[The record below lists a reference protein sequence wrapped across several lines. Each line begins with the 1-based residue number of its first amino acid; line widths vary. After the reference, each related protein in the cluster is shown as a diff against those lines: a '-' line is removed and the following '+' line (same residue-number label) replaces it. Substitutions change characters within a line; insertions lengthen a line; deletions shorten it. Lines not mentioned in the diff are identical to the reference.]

1 MEEDVHEYEGE
12 DVTVTYDANRCIHV
26 RACVEGLAS
35 VFDADRRPWVDPD
48 AADADAVAAVVERC
62 PTGALQYER
71 RDGGPGEAVPD
82 RNVVTVVENG
92 PVYLRGDLDLRTPGG
107 ESVLRDTRVACCR
120 CGHSGNRPACD
131 GSHERTFEA
140 AGVSPASAGDA
151 VDAGADVGG
160 DGTTDRTGGD
170 GVDGD
175 VEVGADADSDAD
187 ATGGDADGRL
197 VVTLRRDGP
206 LHLEG
211 AFTLRRAGETERLT
225 ETALC
230 RCGHSPT
237 KPFCDGTHERVGFT
251 TAEGE

>member
-12 DVTVTYDANRCIHV
+12 EVAVRYDANRCVHV

-71 RDGGPGEAVPD
+71 HDGEPGEAVPH

-92 PVYLRGDLDLRTPGG
+92 PVYLRGDLDLRTPDG

-140 AGVSPASAGDA
+140 AGVAPASAGGA
-151 VDAGADVGG
+151 VDAGGES
-160 DGTTDRTGGD
+160 GTEAGD
-170 GVDGD
+170 GVAPD
-175 VEVGADADSDAD
+175 VEVRADADP
-187 ATGGDADGRL
+187 TGGDADGRL

-211 AFTLRRAGETERLT
+211 AFTLRRAGGTERLT

-230 RCGHSPT
+230 RCGHSPAG
-237 KPFCDGTHERVGFT
+237 PFCDGTHERVGFT